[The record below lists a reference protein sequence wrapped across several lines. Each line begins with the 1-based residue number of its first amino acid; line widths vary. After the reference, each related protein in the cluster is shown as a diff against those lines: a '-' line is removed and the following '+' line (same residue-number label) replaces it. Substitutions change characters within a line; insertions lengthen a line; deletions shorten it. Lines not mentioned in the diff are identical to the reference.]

1 MKQDIDLL
9 SLSKNVDSSNN
20 STNVKDK
27 GTKKEGISLF
37 DSLVIKNQKEVE
49 AKTSNKDDNQET
61 TKKTVLKDADSEI
74 KDKSNSKKEVN
85 TKTINLDQSKDKL
98 ETKTSIKKE
107 LEESK
112 NSESKKITEPQE
124 SIIRKQTPNS
134 LLDRIILESKKDVKI
149 ISSEE
154 KDLLANSNLNNKK
167 DDVKTV
173 EENKN
178 KPSSL
183 LDKLIAESKT
193 MLKEDAKDT
202 KTENKTENK
211 QENTKQNKTENK
223 TEKKKE
229 KKTEDK
235 LENKNKNK
243 TENKLENTN
252 QNKTE
257 NKTENKLENTNQNKT
272 ENIAKNEAENKVENK
287 VETTSQNK
295 AENISQNKTE
305 NKVETTR
312 QKKTQNKVETTI
324 KNETQSIL
332 NTQINNIDEDSNKEN
347 KLLATKDIKKD
358 LTSIDNEKNSKVETK
373 IDNTKEVVNEKL
385 SEKSLD
391 TKQGNINI
399 SGKNNIANESNEITK
414 DNKELKQNNSN
425 ISNELKTN
433 LNAIDKKNNI
443 TKEETQVTQDNKL
456 DNSLNK
462 DQVSKIKNEFVADE
476 FSKLNTNNSKSPEP
490 KIDINKK
497 DLLSSSND
505 DLSEKNT
512 NKEQTSKSLM
522 DRLLDKSKDTITVSK
537 NSVLNDNLQT
547 QANNTKSNDV
557 VTNIFLSNQKNSI
570 YNQMLSTKSEG
581 LKVVNEGKNIED
593 IKKSAK
599 VLDLGL
605 NKASVDVEQQNDNI
619 KAKNSKDNDSFLDKL
634 AFNKNIRRDIDLSLS
649 SAKSNNSVQNTIS
662 SASTSSNDEVIAN
675 VSVSPSLAL
684 SIQNRIIGAQQQMA
698 SMMSDTARNM
708 YQNYKPPVTA
718 FRINLFPSQL
728 GSIAILMK
736 NDKENGISISMNMSN
751 SNTLEAFVDNQN
763 TLKDALNKNFNNNQT
778 TFTLDFNMQDRNQ
791 DQSSNKQE
799 ENNKNKNENVS
810 STDVLESIN
819 DNKDVGENLNY
830 L

>member
-61 TKKTVLKDADSEI
+61 TKKTVLKDTDSEI

-154 KDLLANSNLNNKK
+154 KDLLANTNLNNKK

-211 QENTKQNKTENK
+211 
-223 TEKKKE
+223 
-229 KKTEDK
+229 
-235 LENKNKNK
+235 
-243 TENKLENTN
+243 LENTN
-252 QNKTE
+252 Q

-272 ENIAKNEAENKVENK
+272 ENIAKNEAENKVE
-287 VETTSQNK
+287 TT
-295 AENISQNKTE
+295 SQNKTE
-305 NKVETTR
+305 NKVETTS
-312 QKKTQNKVETTI
+312 QNKTQNKVETTI

-385 SEKSLD
+385 SDKSLD

-649 SAKSNNSVQNTIS
+649 SANSNNSVQNTIS